1 MRVISGEARG
11 TRLLTPDGLRTRPTT
26 DRVKEGVFNALQFD
40 LPSRRVLDLFAGSGQ
55 MGIEALSRGAAHA
68 VFVDASADAV
78 KLIQEN
84 LKRTKLSDR
93 AEVIHADYAAYLTS
107 CGRKFDLAFLDPP
120 YAEKFLENSLR
131 MIYEIDI
138 LSDSGIIMCE
148 RPTEK
153 QLDCDF
159 DGLMCSK
166 DYRYGKTL
174 ITIFRRD

>member
-11 TRLLTPDGLRTRPTT
+11 TRLLTPDGMNTRPTT
-26 DRVKEGVFNALQFD
+26 DRVKEGVFSALQFD
-40 LPSRRVLDLFAGSGQ
+40 LPGRRVLDLFAGSGQ
-55 MGIEALSRGAAHA
+55 MGIEALSRGAAQA
-68 VFVDASADAV
+68 VFVDMADAAV
-78 KLIQEN
+78 RLVQEN
-84 LKRTKLSDR
+84 LRRAKLSGR
-93 AEVIHADYAAYLTS
+93 AEVVRADYAAYLTS
-107 CGRKFDLAFLDPP
+107 CGRRFDLIFLDPP

-138 LSDSGIIMCE
+138 LSDSGIIVCE

-159 DGLMCSK
+159 DGLMHSK

-174 ITIFRRD
+174 ITIFRRV